1 MTYNDTSTPPFRADH
16 VGSLLR
22 PERLLIARDRFASGD
37 ISSIDLRE
45 IEDECISESIKKQE
59 DCGLK
64 AVTDGELRRTTWH
77 YDFLCALEGIDQSAP
92 PQGPNF
98 KAGHNIN
105 SLAVSKKV
113 KNLNGIMIDH
123 FRYCLLYTSPSP
135 RD

>member
-1 MTYNDTSTPPFRADH
+1 MAYNDTTTPPFRADH

-22 PERLLIARDRFASGD
+22 PKRLLIARDRFVSGD

-98 KAGHNIN
+98 
-105 SLAVSKKV
+105 
-113 KNLNGIMIDH
+113 
-123 FRYCLLYTSPSP
+123 
-135 RD
+135 